1 MIQFAAYTIIGLS
14 LGGIFALAAL
24 GIVLIYRVTGVL
36 NFAHGAMGMF
46 STFVAW
52 QVFYGMPH
60 TGMAPWMVTA
70 EAIGAGLLFA
80 VLLGLVLE
88 LAVFRWV
95 RNRPQI
101 TKAVITIGVLL
112 ALQSAASL
120 IWKNNQYHLP
130 IYLAPQT
137 STFKIADVPIGANYI
152 VIVVVALGLAF
163 GLAAFLRSTAFGR
176 AMRAVSDDP
185 TAASPWGVR
194 VDMVGAV
201 SWMLG
206 SLIAALA
213 IIWGFGILS
222 LVLLT
227 GYAGQVSLCQATF
240 AGVAAYGAGMTVASM
255 HGGYLLGIVVGVLAA
270 TVLGVIVGLP
280 ALRLHGIT
288 LAIVTLG
295 IALVF
300 DKYVFQD
307 HIFDW
312 FTGGTGGWQVTQ
324 ASLFGIP
331 VDSSKHLLTAYDVML
346 ALFCVVAVLMVN
358 LHQSGAGRRF
368 RAIRDSELAAST
380 MGVNLT
386 RYKLLAFAISA
397 GIAGLGGSFYPLV
410 AGSVSPQPFWVFTSL
425 QLAAIGV
432 LMGVRYVPAAALGGV
447 FMAVVPDVLTRYGH
461 GTFMNRFNY
470 DISYDWFQIA
480 VGVLLILQLILLP
493 DGVWGDMRAKLLHAR
508 GAAQRKPARE
518 APA

>member
-1 MIQFAAYTIIGLS
+1 MTQFAAYTIIGLS

-70 EAIGAGLLFA
+70 EAIGAWLLFA

-137 STFKIADVPIGANYI
+137 STFKIADVPIGANYVVI
-152 VIVVVALGLAF
+152 VIVALGLAF
-163 GLAAFLRSTAFGR
+163 GLAAFLRGTAFGR

-185 TAASPWGVR
+185 TSASLWGVR

-206 SLIAALA
+206 SVIAAVA
-213 IIWGFGILS
+213 GIL
-222 LVLLT
+222 
-227 GYAGQVSLCQATF
+227 
-240 AGVAAYGAGMTVASM
+240 
-255 HGGYLLGIVVGVLAA
+255 
-270 TVLGVIVGLP
+270 
-280 ALRLHGIT
+280 IT
-288 LAIVTLG
+288 PFIK
-295 IALVF
+295 I
-300 DKYVFQD
+300 
-307 HIFDW
+307 
-312 FTGGTGGWQVTQ
+312 
-324 ASLFGIP
+324 
-331 VDSSKHLLTAYDVML
+331 
-346 ALFCVVAVLMVN
+346 
-358 LHQSGAGRRF
+358 GR
-368 RAIRDSELAAST
+368 AH
-380 MGVNLT
+380 V
-386 RYKLLAFAISA
+386 
-397 GIAGLGGSFYPLV
+397 
-410 AGSVSPQPFWVFTSL
+410 
-425 QLAAIGV
+425 
-432 LMGVRYVPAAALGGV
+432 
-447 FMAVVPDVLTRYGH
+447 
-461 GTFMNRFNY
+461 
-470 DISYDWFQIA
+470 
-480 VGVLLILQLILLP
+480 
-493 DGVWGDMRAKLLHAR
+493 
-508 GAAQRKPARE
+508 
-518 APA
+518 